1 MWKLKARGAQRR
13 SQGTQT
19 WWPWRPFWACWT
31 RSPPSGLSRS
41 CKQTCKRSSES
52 EESSR
57 LANFQLHT
65 RAQRQ
70 ALCAAPRRAAP
81 RRAAQ
86 SQTAVSPRRA
96 APIPPPDAPEPRAQ
110 WHPRARSP
118 LRPRPRPTARPPRPG
133 SGSSSARWCWRTS
146 RAMPGHSAWGP
157 STRCGSRGAAG
168 GSGEGARAARG
179 PAGGRAQE
187 KTNVCARAPRDA
199 PSAAHRTSRP
209 GKGGGGSRTRAITC
223 PPRARGRAHGAPPL
237 RAPRQDVQRPP
248 RCHFPLSVL
257 QNAPPRGKSLR
268 RATRRETAPSR
279 RPRGIYGWRLVVGP
293 PGRPAGRGAW
303 PGAAASNSDS
313 ALGGRVA
320 RKQTRRA
327 APCGR
332 MRPAAVQC
340 VGRP

>member
-1 MWKLKARGAQRR
+1 MEAEGARCPKAQSRHPDVVALETILGVLDPKSAKW
-13 SQGTQT
+13 SFSLVQT
-19 WWPWRPFWACWT
+19 NV
-31 RSPPSGLSRS
+31 
-41 CKQTCKRSSES
+41 QTLRES
-52 EESSR
+52 EESWR
-57 LANFQLHT
+57 LADF
-65 RAQRQ
+65 Q
-70 ALCAAPRRAAP
+70 ALACPAAGTVRRAAPRRAAP
-81 RRAAQ
+81 RRPVADGGQ
-86 SQTAVSPRRA
+86 SAPRRA
-96 APIPPPDAPEPRAQ
+96 DPSAGRSRAASAMAPEGAQPAAASPAPDGAPAAPRQRLVIREMVLENFKSYAGAQ
-110 WHPRARSP
+110 RVGPFHKVREQ
-118 LRPRPRPTARPPRPG
+118 G
-133 SGSSSARWCWRTS
+133 GRWGR
-146 RAMPGHSAWGP
+146 
-157 STRCGSRGAAG
+157 
-168 GSGEGARAARG
+168 GEGARAARG

-187 KTNVCARAPRDA
+187 KTNVCARRAARRPLCRAQDL
-199 PSAAHRTSRP
+199 SAGER
-209 GKGGGGSRTRAITC
+209 GGGSRNRAITC